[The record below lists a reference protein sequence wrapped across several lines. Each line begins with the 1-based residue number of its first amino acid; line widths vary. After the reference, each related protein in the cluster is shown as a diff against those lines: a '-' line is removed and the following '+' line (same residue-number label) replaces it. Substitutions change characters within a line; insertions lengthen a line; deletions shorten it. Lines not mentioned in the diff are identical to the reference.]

1 MRPVINALVAQAT
14 EAARRQGIVTA
25 HPSDPAR
32 VEVRWAANGS
42 VTQPF
47 TAQLT
52 SAFAKGHEVYH
63 YPEHEGGTSLGH
75 GRILATRNHLGPTQH
90 LVHFWHLAE
99 ARWVP
104 WHRLAALRGVR
115 ATFLRGPKADAAE
128 TEALR
133 LRNLAYALEEWN
145 AGTGGL
151 TRLEIDPLPHQL
163 HVVHKILSSGDLN
176 WLIADDVGLGKT
188 IEVGLLLAALRQRG
202 LERVLLVV
210 PAGLTRQWEEEL
222 RDKFFLDDFVV
233 YGENATPKSASQ
245 WRMYDRVIVSVDR
258 AKTEK
263 HRANFALA
271 EPWDLVVFDEAHW
284 LTRHEYGYQMT
295 KTDRYMLAE
304 QLRRSADAFLLLTGT
319 PHQGRDDQ
327 FRGILELLR
336 PGHEWRRRF
345 MTLDRNPEILS
356 QMVIRNR
363 KADVTDIDGN
373 FLFKGK
379 TSNTISIRP
388 NEDER
393 AFDQAL
399 LKYFRMGYAVGREL
413 GDPGRVI
420 GFVMT
425 TYRKLAS
432 SSIAAI
438 AHALRRRHDRLADPA
453 QPEADTAEQP
463 DADARFVEMDEL
475 VSGGGTE
482 FFQGELEVLDHL
494 ARVAE
499 HLQHRDSKVR
509 QLFDTVLPAIL
520 REDAQ
525 RKVLIFTEY
534 RSTQDI
540 IVDELTRRFGGE
552 TVGKIK
558 GGQPMRE
565 RRELVDRF
573 SDSLQFL
580 VSTEAGG
587 EGLNLHHRCN
597 VMVNFDLPWNP
608 MRLVQRV
615 GRLYR
620 YGQTK
625 RVVVFN
631 VKVEDTLDQKILSG
645 MYQRLDAVAR
655 DMASVTGEDREGLIE
670 DILGQLIGAID
681 VQDVLAEA
689 ATVSEERSEE
699 RIEEAIRRAQDAAR
713 RQDELLRYASG
724 FDPNELEGTLPL
736 SVEHLKAF
744 VEGMFDRTGIEVV
757 AKLYDGDVWEL
768 RLPEKFQNA
777 LGLKQNVRVAFDR
790 TKARKANAKL
800 MEPELPLLKDLL
812 RLAKDIRGDGT
823 TGVVGLED
831 GSCGLAGL
839 MRWLDEAGRPV
850 RTQYACALLDG
861 SGSIRINDP
870 SWSEWLLHPVH
881 GKTPPGQAESQQLN
895 VHYSTLRNRIL
906 ERSHLDASLGTY
918 ADEPYDIA
926 AFVITDSRTA

>member
-1 MRPVINALVAQAT
+1 MRPVINALVAQANET
-14 EAARRQGIVTA
+14 DKRQGIVTA
-25 HPSDPAR
+25 HPSDPAK
-32 VEVRWAANGS
+32 VEVRWAGNGS

-47 TAQLT
+47 AAQLT

-104 WHRLAALRGVR
+104 WHSLAALRGVR

-202 LERVLLVV
+202 LKRVLLVV

-233 YGENATPKSASQ
+233 YGENVHPESASQ
-245 WRMYDRVIVSVDR
+245 WRMYDRMIVSVDR
-258 AKTEK
+258 AKMER

-284 LTRHEYGYQMT
+284 LTRREYGFQMT
-295 KTDRYMLAE
+295 KTDRYMVAE
-304 QLRRSADAFLLLTGT
+304 QLRRSADAFLLLSGT

-327 FRGILELLR
+327 FRAILELLR

-345 MTLDRNPEILS
+345 MKLGENPEILS
-356 QMVIRNR
+356 QLVIRNR
-363 KADVTDIDGN
+363 KADVTDIEGN

-388 NEDER
+388 SEDEL
-393 AFDQAL
+393 AFDRAL
-399 LKYFRMGYAVGREL
+399 LEYFRMGYAVGRQL

-438 AHALRRRHDRLADPA
+438 AHGLRRRHDRLVGPA
-453 QPEADTAEQP
+453 QPDADTPEP
-463 DADARFVEMDEL
+463 TEADARFVEMDEF
-475 VSGGGTE
+475 VSGSGTE

-494 ARVAE
+494 ARMAE
-499 HLQHRDSKVR
+499 QLQNRDSKVT
-509 QLFDTVLPAIL
+509 QFFDTVLPAIL
-520 REDAQ
+520 REDGQ

-534 RSTQDI
+534 RSTQDL
-540 IVDELTRRFGGE
+540 IVDELARRFGRE
-552 TVGKIK
+552 SVGRIK
-558 GGQPMRE
+558 GGQPMQE
-565 RRELVDRF
+565 RREIVDRF

-597 VMVNFDLPWNP
+597 VLVNFDLPWNP

-631 VKVEDTLDQKILSG
+631 VKVEDTLDQKILTG
-645 MYQRLDAVAR
+645 MYERLDAVAR

-689 ATVSEERSEE
+689 ATESEERSEE

-736 SVEHLKAF
+736 SVEHLKTF

-757 AKLYDGDVWEL
+757 ARLYDGDVWEL
-768 RLPEKFQNA
+768 RLPEFFQHA
-777 LGLKQNVRVAFDR
+777 LGLRQNTRVAFDR

-800 MEPELPLLKDLL
+800 MELDFPLLKELLL
-812 RLAKDIRGDGT
+812 RAKDVRGDGKA
-823 TGVVGLED
+823 GVVGLES

-850 RTQYACALLDG
+850 RTQYVCALLDG

-870 SWSEWLLHPVH
+870 SWSEWLLRPVH
-881 GKTPPGQAESQQLN
+881 EEPSPSPAGGHQFED
-895 VHYSTLRNRIL
+895 HYDTLRRRIL
-906 ERSHLDASLGTY
+906 EQSHRDASPGTY
-918 ADEPYDIA
+918 ADDPYDIA
-926 AFVITDSRTA
+926 AFVVEDAQTA